1 MQLHHPGSQLGYFAH
16 RRKQRT
22 VAAAQR
28 KATIP
33 AAVSAQTAA
42 LAEQWLHVD
51 PDERSRGIIKG
62 LVEEGNEGKLADLLG
77 KRLEFGTAGLR
88 GRMGPGYNAMNTVVI
103 QQTTQGLCRYLEQ
116 EAKEVLQA
124 NGVVIGFDNRHNS
137 ECFAETAAAVFLSQG
152 YRVHL
157 FSACVPTPF
166 VAAGVA
172 EIGAAAGIMVTASH
186 NPKDDNGYKVYW
198 GNGTQ
203 IIPPHDEGIAH
214 AITQNLDLWSLP
226 QDMRNHALLSDPT
239 EQITSSYFTKLE
251 CLRYRRVVENGK
263 AQPLTYTPLHGLGA
277 APVQRAFSQFGLPA
291 PHVVAVQAQPDPE
304 FPTVA
309 FPNPEEGAG
318 TWRLAFEEGAAKGD
332 QLVMANDPDVDRLC
346 VAEADPE
353 TPGGWRAFT
362 GNEMAA
368 LLAHWI
374 WSNFKR
380 AHPQVPASKCVML
393 ASTVSSKFLAAM
405 GAAEGFR
412 FEETLTGFKWIGN
425 RAIELEQQGLQV
437 LFAFEEAIGFMLGP
451 YKDKDGISA
460 AAVFAE
466 MAADV
471 YERGATLKGTLAD
484 LYDRYGFSAFRS
496 GYYIADRPELNKAV
510 FERLRAGSSYA
521 QSIGGVR
528 VTSVR
533 DLGMGLDTS
542 RPDQKATLP
551 WRQGDMMI
559 TYNLEGGGTLTLR
572 ASGTEPKLKYYL
584 EVVSDAGTAI
594 PMANR
599 LAEAV
604 DCELVQAQQSGLRK
618 PPVELQN

>member
-1 MQLHHPGSQLGYFAH
+1 
-16 RRKQRT
+16 
-22 VAAAQR
+22 
-28 KATIP
+28 
-33 AAVSAQTAA
+33 
-42 LAEQWLHVD
+42 
-51 PDERSRGIIKG
+51 
-62 LVEEGNEGKLADLLG
+62 
-77 KRLEFGTAGLR
+77 
-88 GRMGPGYNAMNTVVI
+88 
-103 QQTTQGLCRYLEQ
+103 
-116 EAKEVLQA
+116 
-124 NGVVIGFDNRHNS
+124 
-137 ECFAETAAAVFLSQG
+137 
-152 YRVHL
+152 
-157 FSACVPTPF
+157 
-166 VAAGVA
+166 
-172 EIGAAAGIMVTASH
+172 
-186 NPKDDNGYKVYW
+186 
-198 GNGTQ
+198 
-203 IIPPHDEGIAH
+203 
-214 AITQNLDLWSLP
+214 
-226 QDMRNHALLSDPT
+226 
-239 EQITSSYFTKLE
+239 
-251 CLRYRRVVENGK
+251 
-263 AQPLTYTPLHGLGA
+263 
-277 APVQRAFSQFGLPA
+277 
-291 PHVVAVQAQPDPE
+291 
-304 FPTVA
+304 
-309 FPNPEEGAG
+309 
-318 TWRLAFEEGAAKGD
+318 
-332 QLVMANDPDVDRLC
+332 
-346 VAEADPE
+346 
-353 TPGGWRAFT
+353 
-362 GNEMAA
+362 
-368 LLAHWI
+368 
-374 WSNFKR
+374 
-380 AHPQVPASKCVML
+380 
-393 ASTVSSKFLAAM
+393 
-405 GAAEGFR
+405 
-412 FEETLTGFKWIGN
+412 
-425 RAIELEQQGLQV
+425 
-437 LFAFEEAIGFMLGP
+437 MLGP